1 MSKKE
6 LSPKEQ
12 RALRRRKRKRKK
24 LALLILEII
33 LIILIFTGVALFLMP
48 NSKSTMTKLFM
59 KCPVGQSFLRKQYQG
74 EYEQNVLDNTVDED
88 KIEKV
93 DLGEGYTNIAF
104 FGIDPREGEFE
115 SLTHTDSIIIISI
128 NNETFDINM
137 VSLYRDTLLRIVDND
152 GDVYYEKANSAF
164 FKNGVEGALS
174 MINTNLD
181 LDITEYALV
190 NFKGLATIIDA
201 LGGIDAT
208 ISEEE
213 REMIN
218 GYLIETREVTGMDS
232 PDVTES
238 GFVHLNGLQATAYCR
253 IRYVEF
259 VCEDGTILRDDYGR
273 TARQRYV
280 LNKILIH
287 AKNAGISEILKCAD
301 EVFKKNNVNGE
312 KILATNMT
320 WDRIEDL
327 ITVAVDCNLKSTMGF
342 PYDSYTPERG
352 YPYFGYVVPQG
363 LSQNVKHLHA
373 DLFEDMNYQPSEMVE
388 RINDFLIDETGVEE
402 KETEPPTSEEL
413 TDAEDIDTVE

>member
-6 LSPKEQ
+6 LTPKEQ
-12 RALRRRKRKRKK
+12 RALHRRRRKRKK

-33 LIILIFTGVALFLMP
+33 VVIALFAGIALFLMP
-48 NSKSTMTKLFM
+48 NSKSVMTKLFM
-59 KCPVGQSFLRKQYQG
+59 KCPVGQSFLRDQYKD
-74 EYEQNVLDNTVDED
+74 EYEQNVLDNTVDEE

-128 NNETFDINM
+128 DNKTFDINM
-137 VSLYRDTLLRIVDND
+137 VSLYRDTLLRIVDRD

-164 FKNGVEGALS
+164 FSNGVEGALS

-213 REMIN
+213 RELIN

-312 KILATNMT
+312 KILATNMS

-352 YPYFGYVVPQG
+352 YPYYGYVVPQG

-373 DLFEDMNYQPSEMVE
+373 DLFGDMNYQPSEMVE
-388 RINDFLIDETGVEE
+388 HINDFLIDETGVEE

-413 TDAEDIDTVE
+413 TESEDIDTVE

>member
-1 MSKKE
+1 MSKND
-6 LSPKEQ
+6 LSPKQQ
-12 RALRRRKRKRKK
+12 RIRQRRKRKRKK
-24 LALLILEII
+24 LFLLIIEILVVI
-33 LIILIFTGVALFLMP
+33 AVFTGAVLYLVP
-48 NSKSTMTKLFM
+48 NTKSVMTKLFM
-59 KCPVGQSFLRKQYQG
+59 KCPFGQSFLRDR
-74 EYEQNVLDNTVDED
+74 YEDDYKDNVYDDTVDKD

-93 DLGEGYTNIAF
+93 DLGDGYTNIAF
-104 FGIDPREGEFE
+104 FGIDPREGEFD

-128 NNETFDINM
+128 NNETYDINM
-137 VSLYRDTLLRIVDND
+137 VSLYRDTLLRIVDKD
-152 GDVYYEKANSAF
+152 GDVSYKKANSAF
-164 FKNGVEGALS
+164 FTSGVEGSLS

-213 REMIN
+213 RELIN

-253 IRYVEF
+253 IRYVPF
-259 VCEDGTILRDDYGR
+259 LCEDGTVLRDDYGR

-287 AKNAGISEILKCAD
+287 AKNAGIREILDCAD

-312 KILATNMT
+312 QILATNMT
-320 WDRIEDL
+320 WERIEDL
-327 ITVAVDCNLKSTMGF
+327 LTVAMDCNLKATMGF
-342 PYDSYTPERG
+342 PYETYTPERDE
-352 YPYFGYVVPQG
+352 PYYGYVVPCG

-373 DLFEDMNYQPSEMVE
+373 DLFGDMNYQPSELVE
-388 RINDFLIDETGVEE
+388 SINDFLIEETGVD
-402 KETEPPTSEEL
+402 EPESTAPVADNDL
-413 TDAEDIDTVE
+413 PAESADFS